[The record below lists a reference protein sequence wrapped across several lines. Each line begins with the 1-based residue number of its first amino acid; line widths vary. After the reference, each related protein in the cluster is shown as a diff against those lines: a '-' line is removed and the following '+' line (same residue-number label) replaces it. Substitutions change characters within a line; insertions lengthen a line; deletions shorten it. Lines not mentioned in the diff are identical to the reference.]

1 MAFIRR
7 TSTTW
12 QLRTRSLALGRQ
24 TAIMG
29 ILNVTP
35 DSFSDGG
42 VYAETNTAVEAALRM
57 FEDGATIVDIGG
69 ESTRPGSYP
78 KPSAQQEADRALPVI
93 EAVLGARPG
102 SLLSIDTYH
111 AATARLAINA
121 GAEIVNDVSGMLWDD
136 AMAATCA
143 ALVCGV
149 VVMHT
154 RGRPQRWQSQPRLEQ
169 DQVVPTVFRELAERV
184 AVALAAGID
193 RSRIVVDPGFGF
205 GKVGDENYPLLAH
218 LDHFRKSGY
227 PLLAGV
233 SRKGFLGHT
242 LAPLFNPQPAGVH
255 QRGNATLAAS
265 VAAVLN
271 GADILRVH
279 DIRPAVEA
287 ALIADAILEKS
298 G

>member
-1 MAFIRR
+1 MAFMQRA
-7 TSTTW
+7 TTTW
-12 QLRTRSLALGRQ
+12 QLHTRSLPLGRR

-42 VYAETNTAVEAALRM
+42 LYQNSDAATDAALQM

-69 ESTRPGSYP
+69 ESTRPGSYA
-78 KPSAQQEADRALPVI
+78 KPSAQQEADRVLPVM
-93 EAVLGARPG
+93 EAVIRARPAA
-102 SLLSIDTYH
+102 LLSIDTYH
-111 AATARLAINA
+111 AATARLAVNT

-143 ALVCGV
+143 NLGCGV

-154 RGRPQRWQSQPRLEQ
+154 RGRPEDWQAQPHLDQ
-169 DQVVPTVFRELAERV
+169 DQVVPTVLRELSQRV
-184 AVALAAGID
+184 NVALASGID
-193 RSRIVVDPGFGF
+193 ASRIVVDPGFGF

-218 LDHFRKSGY
+218 LDEFRKSGY

-233 SRKGFLGHT
+233 SRKGFLGRT
-242 LAPLFNPQPAGVH
+242 LAPLYKNEPAGVH

-265 VAAVLN
+265 LAAVLN

-279 DIRPAVEA
+279 DVRPAVEA
-287 ALIADAILEKS
+287 ILIADAILENS
-298 G
+298 L